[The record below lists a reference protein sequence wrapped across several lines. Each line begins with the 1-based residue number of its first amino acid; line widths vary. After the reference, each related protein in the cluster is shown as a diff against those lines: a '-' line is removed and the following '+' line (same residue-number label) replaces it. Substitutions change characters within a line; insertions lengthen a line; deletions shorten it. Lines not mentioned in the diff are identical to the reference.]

1 MISRI
6 RPLNMNVTFE
16 ARPYKLG
23 ETVDLVVE
31 LDARGDAEI
40 REGRVDLVCEER
52 YTEVYVREVPASH
65 GLVRGTM
72 GNMGPSVR
80 IPGYSKQVTER
91 HKDTYVHSSVTF
103 LKDTSLQSGT
113 PVVFNVKLEVGPD
126 APPHATK
133 GTVKWELVTS
143 VDVAKARDVTKKHAI
158 KVALT

>member
-6 RPLNMNVTFE
+6 RPLNLNVTFE
-16 ARPYKLG
+16 DRPYKLG
-23 ETVDLVVE
+23 ETVNLVVE
-31 LDARGDAEI
+31 LDARGDAEV

-52 YTEVYVREVPASH
+52 YTEVYVRQFPASH
-65 GLVRGTM
+65 GLAARGSM
-72 GNMGPSVR
+72 GQSSSVR

-91 HKDTYVHSSVTF
+91 HRDTYVHSSVTF
-103 LKDTSLQSGT
+103 LKDTRLQSGT
-113 PVVFNVKLEVGPD
+113 PVVLNVKLEVGPE